1 MRLTHPG
8 FLAAL
13 VAIVAA
19 AASLAACA
27 SSGGDSTSVASSGT
41 IQVIRPDAR
50 LTPGDALPAGRVEI
64 CSGGYSKRVR
74 DVSAQTKREI
84 YAEYGIT
91 SHQPGEYEVDHL
103 IPLGIGGSNAKTNL
117 WPQPFNVTAGAKEKD
132 QLENDLHNR
141 VCDGR
146 IDVKQAQRE
155 IALDWYAAYQKYV
168 LNR

>member
-1 MRLTHPG
+1 MEHVGAGRPVQRRRELRLTHPG

-13 VAIVAA
+13 VTIVAA

-27 SSGGDSTSVASSGT
+27 SSGTDNASVGNSGT

-64 CSGGYSKRVR
+64 CSSGYSKRVR

-103 IPLGIGGSNAKTNL
+103 IPLGIGG
-117 WPQPFNVTAGAKEKD
+117 
-132 QLENDLHNR
+132 
-141 VCDGR
+141 
-146 IDVKQAQRE
+146 
-155 IALDWYAAYQKYV
+155 
-168 LNR
+168 